1 MFTLIVMP
9 LLAGVPPE
17 DGDDLAPLDCYPLL
31 SLAGFPVFFP
41 LDAGSVDLAFASH
54 GLSA

>member
-1 MFTLIVMP
+1 LIVIP
-9 LLAGVPPE
+9 EPAGVPFE
-17 DGDDLAPLDCYPLL
+17 EGDDLAPLDYYPLL

-41 LDAGSVDLAFASH
+41 LDAGSVDLVFASH